1 VLTPQDLSNEVLE
14 GPRNLVSLALISR
27 LEPSPLKKSPTSL
40 TPKRHCRVL
49 FMKQVL
55 PRLERPT
62 RAFLPPAGSSEE
74 RRPTPALEP
83 PRSESEQARV
93 DDPNRLEA
101 ADVVKLAPLPPVEKL
116 P

>member
-1 VLTPQDLSNEVLE
+1 
-14 GPRNLVSLALISR
+14 
-27 LEPSPLKKSPTSL
+27 
-40 TPKRHCRVL
+40 
-49 FMKQVL
+49 MKQVL

-74 RRPTPALEP
+74 RERRPAPALDV